1 MENFSSNIM
10 QCVITGIMMGSV
22 YSLIAFGFNIT
33 SGIVRVT
40 NFSHG
45 MFVVTGM
52 FLTIT
57 LCTALA
63 IDPYLALLLTL
74 PICFIIGAV
83 VEKVFVHPILNAP
96 KINQFILTLALK
108 IFLENC
114 LLFFYGG
121 DFRGL
126 TTWYTSKSIIFE
138 SINVSINYSQLFA
151 FIATALGL
159 LGITYLLY
167 FSRLGKQMR
176 AVADDKEAAALLG
189 TNVWSVYTI
198 AFGLAAL
205 LAALS
210 GAASISYMV
219 VSPNDGNSIVIK
231 AFIVTIF
238 GGPGSIIG
246 TILGGLFLGLLENI
260 GILIVGPSMATA
272 FALLGMIIF
281 ILARPQGLLGK
292 KIN

>member
-22 YSLIAFGFNIT
+22 YALIAFGFNIT

-63 IDPYLALLLTL
+63 IDPYLALVLTL

-159 LGITYLLY
+159 FGITYLLY

-205 LAALS
+205 LAAIS

-219 VSPNDGNSIVIK
+219 VAPADGNAIVIK

-238 GGPGSIIG
+238 GGPGSILG

-260 GILIVGPSMATA
+260 GVLIVGPSMATA

>member
-22 YSLIAFGFNIT
+22 YALIAFGFNIT

-57 LCTALA
+57 LCTAMT

-108 IFLENC
+108 VFLENC
-114 LLFFYGG
+114 LLLFYGG

-159 LGITYLLY
+159 FGITYLLY

-189 TNVWSVYTI
+189 TNVWSIYTI

-219 VSPNDGNSIVIK
+219 VAPSDGNAIVIK

-238 GGPGSIIG
+238 GGPGSILG

-260 GILIVGPSMATA
+260 GVLIVGPSMATA
-272 FALLGMIIF
+272 FALIGMIIF

>member
-1 MENFSSNIM
+1 MENIFGSTL
-10 QCVITGIMMGSV
+10 QCIITGVMVGSV
-22 YSLIAFGFNIT
+22 YALIAFGFNIT

-52 FLTIT
+52 FLTISF
-57 LCTALA
+57 CSALL
-63 IDPYLALLLTL
+63 IDPYLALVLTL
-74 PICFIIGAV
+74 PICFIIGAIV
-83 VEKVFVHPILNAP
+83 QRIFVHPILNAP
-96 KINQFILTLALK
+96 KINQFILTLGLK
-108 IFLENC
+108 IFLENI

-126 TTWYTSKSIIFE
+126 TTWYTSKSFLFE
-138 SINVSINYSQLFA
+138 GINISINYSQLFA
-151 FIATALGL
+151 FIATAFGL
-159 LGITYLLY
+159 LGIAYLLY
-167 FSRLGKQMR
+167 FTRIGKQMR

-205 LAALS
+205 IGGLA

-238 GGPGSIIG
+238 GGPGSILG
-246 TILGGLFLGLLENI
+246 TILGGLILGLFENL

-272 FALLGMIIF
+272 FALIGMIIF

-292 KIN
+292 KVY

>member
-1 MENFSSNIM
+1 MENLLSNIM
-10 QCVITGIMMGSV
+10 QCVTGIMVGSV
-22 YSLIAFGFNIT
+22 YALIAFGFNIT

-57 LCTALA
+57 LCTAMK
-63 IDPYLALLLTL
+63 IDPYLALFFTL
-74 PICFIIGAV
+74 PICFIIGASCQRL
-83 VEKVFVHPILNAP
+83 FVHPILNSP

-114 LLFFYGG
+114 LLLVYGG

-126 TTWYTSKSIIFE
+126 TTWYTSESIIFE
-138 SINVSINYSQLFA
+138 NLNVSVNYSQLFA

-159 LGITYLLY
+159 VGITYVLY
-167 FSRLGKQMR
+167 FTRLGKQMR

-198 AFGLAAL
+198 AFGLAAV

-219 VSPNDGNSIVIK
+219 VAPSDGNPIVIK

-238 GGPGSIIG
+238 GGPGSILG

-260 GILIVGPSMATA
+260 GMLIVGPSMATS
-272 FALLGMIIF
+272 FALFGMVVF
-281 ILARPQGLLGK
+281 ILIRPQGILGK
-292 KIN
+292 KTN

>member
-1 MENFSSNIM
+1 MDHFLSNIT
-10 QCVITGIMMGSV
+10 QCVITGIMVGSV
-22 YSLIAFGFNIT
+22 YALIAFGFNIT

-57 LCTALA
+57 FCTAML
-63 IDPYLALLLTL
+63 IDPYLALFLTL
-74 PICFIIGAV
+74 PLCFILGATV
-83 VEKVFVHPILNAP
+83 QRLFVHPILNSP
-96 KINQFILTLALK
+96 RINQFILTLALK

-114 LLFFYGG
+114 LLLAYGG
-121 DFRGL
+121 DFRGY
-126 TTWYTSKSIIFE
+126 TTWYTSKSILFE
-138 SINVSINYSQLFA
+138 NIGVSINYSQLFA

-159 LGITYLLY
+159 IGITYLLY
-167 FSRLGKQMR
+167 YTRLGRQMR

-189 TNVWSVYTI
+189 TNVYSIYTI

-205 LAALS
+205 LAGLS

-219 VSPNDGNSIVIK
+219 VSPSDGNPIVIK

-238 GGPGSIIG
+238 GGPGSILG
-246 TILGGLFLGLLENI
+246 TILGALFLGLLENI
-260 GILIVGPSMATA
+260 GVLIVGPSMATA
-272 FALLGMIIF
+272 FALAGMIIF
-281 ILARPQGLLGK
+281 ILIRPQGILGK
-292 KIN
+292 KAN